1 MALAQLS
8 QKEHGEAQYTLEQLM
23 ASTPDTAALHHM
35 MAMAAGGSGD
45 TERAEQ
51 ELRRALELDENYVPS
66 RIALA
71 RIALANGQIDEL
83 DQHLA
88 RLQSQA
94 PQNPDVLLLQAA
106 SASRG
111 GDSRRAVK
119 LAEQAFTLAPR
130 TPTLLALGSYKEAG
144 GDPEGALQL
153 YRSWID
159 ENPEDIV
166 VRMTIAN
173 SLQTMQK
180 AGEANIYY
188 EQVLQIDPDN
198 AVALNNL
205 AWQIREEDPDKALEY
220 AMHASRIAPD
230 SADVLDTLAVIEY
243 INKDYKQAGRSIER
257 ALRQSPDHPSL
268 LYHSAMISAATGDSA
283 QAIDILDD
291 LLAEDTDF
299 PEIEQANGLLLE
311 LRK

>member
-1 MALAQLS
+1 
-8 QKEHGEAQYTLEQLM
+8 
-23 ASTPDTAALHHM
+23 
-35 MAMAAGGSGD
+35 
-45 TERAEQ
+45 
-51 ELRRALELDENYVPS
+51 
-66 RIALA
+66 
-71 RIALANGQIDEL
+71 
-83 DQHLA
+83 
-88 RLQSQA
+88 
-94 PQNPDVLLLQAA
+94 
-106 SASRG
+106 
-111 GDSRRAVK
+111 
-119 LAEQAFTLAPR
+119 
-130 TPTLLALGSYKEAG
+130 
-144 GDPEGALQL
+144 
-153 YRSWID
+153 
-159 ENPEDIV
+159 
-166 VRMTIAN
+166 MTIAN